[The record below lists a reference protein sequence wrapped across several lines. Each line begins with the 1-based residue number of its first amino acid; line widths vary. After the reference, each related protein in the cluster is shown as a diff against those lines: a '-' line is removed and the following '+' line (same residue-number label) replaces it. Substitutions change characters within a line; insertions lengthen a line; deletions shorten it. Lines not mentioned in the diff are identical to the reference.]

1 MMAMRKTLSL
11 ALGFVL
17 SGFGALAL
25 ATEGS
30 RPQPPSRSEDK
41 AAEAASPKRISPF
54 ILAARGKQRSA
65 RSKVYTNQ
73 DLERMF
79 GPPEAAARAA
89 EGSGELAPVVE
100 PAATESRAGAP
111 AATDQGDLPQV
122 SEESA
127 AERQRQIA
135 ESEKKVAQAQRRVS
149 GLEEQRPAAI
159 NPFVPPHQT
168 DWMAELDRA
177 REELRKAKRQL
188 DQLRQTTRLLR

>member
-17 SGFGALAL
+17 LGFGALAL
-25 ATEGS
+25 VTEGS

-89 EGSGELAPVVE
+89 KGSGELAPVVE
-100 PAATESRAGAP
+100 PAATELRAGAP

-149 GLEEQRPAAI
+149 GLEGQRSAAL
-159 NPFVPPHQT
+159 NPFVPPHRAA
-168 DWMAELDRA
+168 WMAELDRA
-177 REELRKAKRQL
+177 REELRKAERQL
-188 DQLRQTTRLLR
+188 EQLRGDPH

>member
-1 MMAMRKTLSL
+1 MMAMRKTLSR

-17 SGFGALAL
+17 LGFGTLAL

-30 RPQPPSRSEDK
+30 RPQPPSRSEDR

-54 ILAARGKQRSA
+54 VLAARGPQRSA

-79 GPPEAAARAA
+79 GPPEAGARAA
-89 EGSGELAPVVE
+89 EGSAALAPVV
-100 PAATESRAGAP
+100 A
-111 AATDQGDLPQV
+111 
-122 SEESA
+122 
-127 AERQRQIA
+127 
-135 ESEKKVAQAQRRVS
+135 
-149 GLEEQRPAAI
+149 
-159 NPFVPPHQT
+159 FVPPHQT

-188 DQLRQTTRLLR
+188 EALLFERADETFDEGVPYGGASSNR

>member
-17 SGFGALAL
+17 LGFGALAL

-89 EGSGELAPVVE
+89 EGSGGLAPVVE
-100 PAATESRAGAP
+100 PAATEPLSDAP

-122 SEESA
+122 SEESV
-127 AERQRQIA
+127 AERQRKIA

-149 GLEEQRPAAI
+149 GLEEQRPAAL
-159 NPFVPPHQT
+159 NPFVPPHRAAWT
-168 DWMAELDRA
+168 AELDRA
-177 REELRKAKRQL
+177 REELRKAERQL
-188 DQLRQTTRLLR
+188 ERLRGNPH

>member
-1 MMAMRKTLSL
+1 MMAMQKTLSL

-17 SGFGALAL
+17 LGFGARAL

-30 RPQPPSRSEDK
+30 EPQPPSRSQDK

-65 RSKVYTNQ
+65 RSTVYTNQ
-73 DLERMF
+73 DLDRMF
-79 GPPEAAARAA
+79 GPPEAGARAA

-100 PAATESRAGAP
+100 P
-111 AATDQGDLPQV
+111 GDLPQV

-135 ESEKKVAQAQRRVS
+135 ESEKKVAQALRRVS

-159 NPFVPPHQT
+159 NPFVPPHRAA
-168 DWMAELDRA
+168 WMAELDRA

-188 DQLRQTTRLLR
+188 EQLRGDPH

>member
-11 ALGFVL
+11 ALGFAL
-17 SGFGALAL
+17 LGFGALVS
-25 ATEGS
+25 ATEDS

-41 AAEAASPKRISPF
+41 AAEAVSPKRISPF
-54 ILAARGKQRSA
+54 VLAARGNHRSA
-65 RSKVYTNQ
+65 RGTVYTNQ
-73 DLERMF
+73 DLDRMF
-79 GPPEAAARAA
+79 GPAEAGARVA

-100 PAATESRAGAP
+100 SAATELRAGAP

-188 DQLRQTTRLLR
+188 EQLRGNAH